1 MYCIYVNE
9 NREKENEAADGA
21 DRFITNSEGFY
32 PTTQIQ
38 INIHWFV
45 QSE

>member
-1 MYCIYVNE
+1 MYFIYVNE

-32 PTTQIQ
+32 HTTQIQ
-38 INIHWFV
+38 NNLHWFI
-45 QSE
+45 QAE